1 MKATQSQLA
10 NLRPFTSRPPGSG
23 RKKGS
28 VSIIKRVKEILALND
43 GAEELACSKAILAVF
58 KKGNPAAIKEIM
70 SRIDGAIVEKT
81 EVEHSFKN
89 LSDEELNALVAK
101 LQGESKP

>member
-43 GAEELACSKAILAVF
+43 GAEELACSKAILQVF
-58 KKGNPAAIKEIM
+58 KKGNPAAIKEILG
-70 SRIDGAIVEKT
+70 RIDGPLVEKHQIDAPDLE
-81 EVEHSFKN
+81 EV
-89 LSDEELNALVAK
+89 LAGLQAK
-101 LQGESKP
+101 RQGKK